1 MSKEVLDDWEWDN
14 EDNDTSF
21 NHDYFDEHDTDN
33 VVMLKTFS
41 ADNEAYI
48 CAAALKNEGIEAH
61 ILSSATG
68 QMTPFAYGNVRL
80 FVAKTQAVEAA
91 EILERIEREKIKS
104 QLEKND
110 EPASK
115 VVLYFVIGLAILFI
129 FLGMFFFSTSGR
141 Y

>member
-14 EDNDTSF
+14 EENPAF
-21 NHDYFDEHDTDN
+21 NHYGFDENDTDN

-41 ADNEAYI
+41 AENEAYI

-61 ILSSATG
+61 ILSSTTG

-80 FVAKTQAVEAA
+80 FVAKMQAAEAA
-91 EILERIEREKIKS
+91 DILERIEREKINN
-104 QLEKND
+104 ERANE

-115 VVLYFVIGLAILFI
+115 MFYYLVIGLAILFVLLGLF
-129 FLGMFFFSTSGR
+129 FLYS
-141 Y
+141 